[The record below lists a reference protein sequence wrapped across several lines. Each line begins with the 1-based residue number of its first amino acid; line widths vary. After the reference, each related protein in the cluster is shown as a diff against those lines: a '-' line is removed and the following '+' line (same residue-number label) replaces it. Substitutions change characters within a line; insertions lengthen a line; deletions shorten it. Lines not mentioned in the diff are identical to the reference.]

1 MGAHQGDRPMTGNA
15 TDRHIDRLVKARWR
29 DIGLSQTDLAEALGA
44 LPKGNPKQTGVRRVD
59 GRRLMQVAEALVISA
74 GSGHL
79 RAGKP
84 RRARSSANPESL
96 HSLLE
101 LRLLRIFRTLQDYDT
116 KRMLIDLTEQIAKRQ
131 GARPG

>member
-1 MGAHQGDRPMTGNA
+1 MTGNA

-44 LPKGNPKQTGVRRVD
+44 LPEGNPKQAGARRVD
-59 GRRLMQVAEALVISA
+59 DRRLMQVAKALVVSA
-74 GSGHL
+74 GSGHS

-84 RRARSSANPESL
+84 HKARSLASDPESL
-96 HSLLE
+96 DSLLE
-101 LRLLRIFRTLQDYDT
+101 LRLLRVFRALQDYDT

-131 GARPG
+131 AARPGDAS